1 MAGKN
6 IIKEG
11 KLVVLK
17 KANLVKELQR
27 VGEGRKDNGQS
38 SMVNSE

>member
-27 VGEGRKDNGQS
+27 VGGGEERQL
-38 SMVNSE
+38 SMVNRE